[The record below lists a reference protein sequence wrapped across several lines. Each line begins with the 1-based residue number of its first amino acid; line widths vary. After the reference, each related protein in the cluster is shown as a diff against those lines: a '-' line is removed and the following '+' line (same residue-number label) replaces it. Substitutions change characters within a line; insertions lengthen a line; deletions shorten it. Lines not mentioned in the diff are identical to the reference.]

1 MGLKMNLRT
10 KALLLLVL
18 FAVVLILMAAFTV
31 YTVRDKII
39 MTAQEKLRGDMA
51 LSFSYFTEKVPGEWN
66 VRDGKLYKGETPIND
81 NNDLIDR
88 ISGLTGDAVTIF
100 QGDTRIATTIK
111 SESGKRATG
120 TQAAANVTDKVLK
133 GGQSYTGKANVVGKV
148 YQTAYEPIRNERREI
163 IGMFYVGVP
172 NTRYDQ
178 VVYNI
183 SLEVII
189 FSVIGL
195 AIIGFLGFFIL
206 MSITKPIQR
215 VIDGLGEGA
224 EQVAGAAGQVS
235 SSSQQLAEGASSQSS
250 LVEEAVSHAE
260 QTFDLVRRTE
270 ANLNLLDQLREKTLE
285 AMKGSNRAI
294 KNNKECMLKIAG
306 ASEKTASI
314 IKTID
319 EIAFQ
324 TNLLALNAAVEA
336 ARAGESGAG
345 FAVVADE
352 VRGLA
357 LRAAEAARQTGS
369 LIGETQQYVHEG
381 TELIEKTIA
390 EFYRM
395 GDHGKETS
403 EKIKEVGVLSASVAE
418 SITKVKDSIQRIEG
432 ITQENAASAEESASA
447 SEELS
452 AQAQHMKSY
461 VGELAAVI
469 KGGRT
474 NGSGHLREAAG
485 DYLLLESGDAENRS
499 H

>member
-1 MGLKMNLRT
+1 MKIQMKLRT
-10 KALLLLVL
+10 KALLLLAL

-39 MTAQEKLRGDMA
+39 LTAQEKLRGDMA
-51 LSFSYFTEKVPGEWN
+51 LSFNYFIEKVPGEWS
-66 VRDGKLYKGETPIND
+66 VKEGKLYKGETLIND
-81 NNDLIDR
+81 NNALIDR
-88 ISGLTGDAVTIF
+88 ISELTGDAVTIF

-111 SESGKRATG
+111 NESGKRATG
-120 TQAAANVTDKVLK
+120 TQAAANVADKVIR

-148 YQTAYEPIRNERREI
+148 YQTAYEPVRNEKREV
-163 IGMFYVGVP
+163 IGMFYVGVS

-189 FSVIGL
+189 FSLVGL
-195 AIIGFLGFFIL
+195 VIIGCLGFFIL

-235 SSSQQLAEGASSQSS
+235 SSSQQLAEGASSQSG
-250 LVEEAVSHAE
+250 LVEEAVSFSE
-260 QTFDLVRRTE
+260 ETFELVRRTE
-270 ANLNLLDQLREKTLE
+270 ANLGILDQLREKTLE
-285 AMKGSNRAI
+285 AMKSSNRAI
-294 KNNKECMLKIAG
+294 KNNKECMGKIAG

-352 VRGLA
+352 VRNLA

-381 TELIEKTIA
+381 TELIDKTMS

-403 EKIKEVGVLSASVAE
+403 EKIKEVGTLSVSVAE
-418 SITKVKDSIQRIEG
+418 SIMKVKDSIQKIEG
-432 ITQENAASAEESASA
+432 ITQQNAASAEESASA

-452 AQAQHMKSY
+452 AQAQHMKTY
-461 VGELAAVI
+461 VAELALVI
-469 KGGRT
+469 KGAV
-474 NGSGHLREAAG
+474 NGSGLHREPAG
-485 DYLLLESGDAENRS
+485 DYLLLDSGAAEG
-499 H
+499 HQ

>member
-1 MGLKMNLRT
+1 MKMQMKLRT
-10 KALLLLVL
+10 KAMLLLAL
-18 FAVVLILMAAFTV
+18 FAFVLTLLAAFTV

-39 MTAQEKLRGDMA
+39 LTAQEKLRGDMA
-51 LSFSYFTEKVPGEWN
+51 LSFNYFIEKVPGEWSIKE
-66 VRDGKLYKGETPIND
+66 GKLYKGETLIND
-81 NNDLIDR
+81 NSALIDR
-88 ISGLTGDAVTIF
+88 ISELTGDAVTIF

-111 SESGKRATG
+111 NEGGRRATG
-120 TQAAANVTDKVLK
+120 TQAAANVTEKVVRE
-133 GGQSYTGKANVVGKV
+133 GQSYTGKANVVGKV
-148 YQTAYEPIRNERREI
+148 YQTAYEPIRNEKREV

-183 SLEVII
+183 SFQVIGFSLAGLVII
-189 FSVIGL
+189 G
-195 AIIGFLGFFIL
+195 GLGFFVL
-206 MSITKPIQR
+206 MSITRPIQR

-235 SSSQQLAEGASSQSS
+235 SSSQQLAEGASSQSN
-250 LVEEAVSHAE
+250 LVEEAVSLAE
-260 QTFDLVRRTE
+260 ETFDLVRRTE
-270 ANLNLLDQLREKTLE
+270 TNLSVLDQLREKTLE
-285 AMKGSNRAI
+285 AMKNSNRAL
-294 KNNKECMLKIAG
+294 KNNKECMVRIAG

-352 VRGLA
+352 VRNLA
-357 LRAAEAARQTGS
+357 LRAAEAARQTGA
-369 LIGETQQYVHEG
+369 LIGETRQYVHEG
-381 TELIEKTIA
+381 AELVEKTMA

-418 SITKVKDSIQRIEG
+418 SITKVKNSVQKIEN

-452 AQAQHMKSY
+452 AQAQQMKTY
-461 VGELAAVI
+461 VEELAFVI
-469 KGGRT
+469 RGAA
-474 NGSGHLREAAG
+474 NGARLHREPQE
-485 DYLLLESGDAENRS
+485 DYLLIESRGAEM